1 MQGPS
6 THPYVLGLT
15 GSIAMGKSTI
25 AGMFRDLGVP
35 VMDSDATVH
44 ELYAQGGA
52 AVPVVE
58 GLFPD
63 AVRGGVCSLLWFL
76 RCMHVALNGA
86 V

>member
-6 THPYVLGLT
+6 TQPYILGLT

-25 AGMFRDLGVP
+25 AGMFQDLGVP
-35 VMDSDATVH
+35 VMDSDAAVH

-52 AVPVVE
+52 AVPVVR

-63 AVRGGVCSLLWFL
+63 AVRD
-76 RCMHVALNGA
+76 GA
-86 V
+86 RSAVV